1 MSHYD
6 IHIKGGTLVD
16 GTRAPRRQA
25 DLWIKD
31 GKVAHIGDLADGTA
45 KEVID
50 AAGHIVA
57 PGFIDLHTHYDAQI
71 HWDPYCTI
79 SGWHGVTS
87 VVLGNC
93 GFGFVPVKPEYR
105 ERSLL
110 TMTRTEAIPYET
122 MKAGM
127 KWDWETVPQYMDV
140 LARIPKGVNCI
151 QYMPTASLMT
161 YVMGLEAAK
170 SRPANEAERKEMKRL
185 LHEAMDAGMCGFSV
199 QRLGPNSTQADFDG
213 TPMVTDTMID
223 DDILNL
229 AEVLA
234 ERGEGF
240 IQMTQSTGDMRSD
253 LNFLEKLAAVAK
265 RPILHN
271 AIVPTRKDPS
281 VHRRS
286 LAWLQRCREKGLP
299 IYGQAGTVR
308 TGFSFTLEHW
318 NLYDASPAWRE
329 LTTGTKEEKLR
340 KLADPELRKRVVT
353 EAEAA
358 DKRLKVIQAGV
369 GGAIPKL
376 MVHKVNKQPEL
387 EQYVGR
393 SLGQIAMAENKHPI
407 EVMLDLSLAGDLNVE
422 FLGPEKDFNADYMAE
437 IINQSDYT
445 IPGVSDGGAHTKF
458 FTGGAYTTDFL
469 YWLVRDEQKI
479 TLEEAHFRL
488 SAMPAQAAGFRD
500 RGVLLVGSPAD
511 VVVYDLAKLSDGK
524 EWIGEIVEDLPGG
537 EWRRI
542 KRAIGY
548 HAIIVNGETTFRDG
562 VCTGATPGK
571 LLRNGS
577 AEAREEM
584 RRRA

>member
-1 MSHYD
+1 MSRLID

-16 GTRAPRRQA
+16 GTRAPRRVA
-25 DLWIKD
+25 DLWID
-31 GKVAHIGDLADGTA
+31 EGKVLQIGGPAPGVA
-45 KEVID
+45 KQTID
-50 AAGHIVA
+50 ATGLIVA

-110 TMTRTEAIPYET
+110 TMTRTEAIPYDT

-127 KWDWETVPQYMDV
+127 PWKWETAPEYMAH
-140 LARIPKGVNCI
+140 LGRIPKGVNCI

-170 SRPANEAERKEMKRL
+170 TRSANAAERAEMKRL
-185 LHEAMDAGMCGFSV
+185 LHEAMDAGMCGFSI

-213 TPMVTDTMID
+213 TPMVTDTMCD
-223 DDILNL
+223 EDILNL
-229 AEVLA
+229 AEVLR
-234 ERGEGF
+234 ERGEGH
-240 IQMTQSTGDMRSD
+240 IQITQATGDIKAD
-253 LNFLEKLAAVAK
+253 LEFLEKLAAVAQC
-265 RPILHN
+265 PILHN
-271 AIVPTRKDPS
+271 AIVPARKDPK

-286 LAWLQRCREKGLP
+286 LDWLNRCRDKGLP

-340 KLADPELRKRVVT
+340 KMADPELRQRVIT
-353 EAEAA
+353 EAEEA
-358 DKRLKVIQAGV
+358 DRRLQVIQAGV
-369 GGAIPKL
+369 GGAIPAL

-387 EQYVGR
+387 EKYIGR
-393 SLGQIAMAENKHPI
+393 SLGQIAAEENKHPI
-407 EVMLDLSLAGDLNVE
+407 EVMLDLSLAGKLNVE
-422 FLGPEKDFNADYMAE
+422 FLGPDKGFNAEYMAE
-437 IINQSDYT
+437 IINGSDFT

-469 YWLVRDEQKI
+469 YWLVRDEGRI
-479 TLEEAHFRL
+479 TLEEAHYRL
-488 SAMPAQAAGFRD
+488 SALPARAAGFKD
-500 RGVLLVGSPAD
+500 RGVLREGAAAD
-511 VVVYDLAKLSDGK
+511 VVVYDMAKLSDGK
-524 EWIGEIVEDLPGG
+524 EWIGEIVEDLPAG

-548 HAIIVNGETTFRDG
+548 HAILVNGEVTFADG
-562 VCTGATPGK
+562 ECTGATPGK
-571 LLRNGS
+571 LLCKGS
-577 AEAREEM
+577 ANPLADE
-584 RRRA
+584 RAA